1 MIGHEFDKVI
11 KDMKELTISES
22 VNEQNEVMGI
32 SGEDP
37 LTEQKRQ
44 VAMENER
51 KARQAKVEKE
61 REEARQKIRDKYNI
75 KKKDDLSSRAHGRTA
90 TTTLNENQAREANQ
104 ASSFDP
110 VKTATNAF
118 DTLKKKLG
126 WK

>member
-1 MIGHEFDKVI
+1 
-11 KDMKELTISES
+11 
-22 VNEQNEVMGI
+22 
-32 SGEDP
+32 
-37 LTEQKRQ
+37 
-44 VAMENER
+44 MENER

-75 KKKDDLSSRAHGRTA
+75 KKKDELSSRAHGRTA

-104 ASSFDP
+104 ASSVENQGFDP